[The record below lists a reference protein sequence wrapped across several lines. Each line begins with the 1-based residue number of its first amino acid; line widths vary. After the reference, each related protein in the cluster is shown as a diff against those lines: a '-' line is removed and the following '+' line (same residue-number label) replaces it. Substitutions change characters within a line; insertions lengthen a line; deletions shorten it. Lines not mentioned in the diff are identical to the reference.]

1 MIVDDHEMI
10 VQALVLALAR
20 EPDMDVVGTANTARD
35 AIVRAEECSP
45 DVLLIDYQL
54 PDGTGADAVRGLAR
68 PGLRTVFLSADR
80 SDSAMLAA
88 LEVGA
93 CGYLL
98 KSEPLDSLVAAV
110 RRAGEGEIL
119 LEAGELV
126 SLLGR
131 EREREREGT
140 ERRRVDASLTARERE
155 ILGLMAQGLDNRAI
169 AERLHLA
176 LTTIRWYVQIV
187 LEKLG
192 AHSKLGAVARAAQ
205 LGLIER

>member
-1 MIVDDHEMI
+1 MVVDDHQMI
-10 VQALVLALAR
+10 VQALVLALGR
-20 EPDMDVVGTANTARD
+20 EPDMEVVGTANTARE
-35 AIVRAEECSP
+35 AVTLAAECSP

-54 PDGTGADAVRGLAR
+54 PDGTGADVVRGLVR
-68 PGLRTVFLSADR
+68 PGPRTVFLSADG

-119 LEAGELV
+119 LRAGELV

-131 EREREREGT
+131 EREREREAA
-140 ERRRVDASLTARERE
+140 ERQRVAASLTARERE
-155 ILGLMAQGLDNRAI
+155 ILDLMAQGLDNRAI
-169 AERLHLA
+169 AEALHLA
-176 LTTIRWYVQIV
+176 LATIRWYVQIV

-192 AHSKLGAVARAAQ
+192 THSKLSAVARAAQ

>member
-1 MIVDDHEMI
+1 
-10 VQALVLALAR
+10 
-20 EPDMDVVGTANTARD
+20 
-35 AIVRAEECSP
+35 
-45 DVLLIDYQL
+45 
-54 PDGTGADAVRGLAR
+54 
-68 PGLRTVFLSADR
+68 
-80 SDSAMLAA
+80 MLAA

-119 LEAGELV
+119 LRAGELG
-126 SLLGR
+126 SLLSR
-131 EREREREGT
+131 ERERVREAAERQ
-140 ERRRVDASLTARERE
+140 RVAATLTARERE
-155 ILGLMAQGLDNRAI
+155 ILDLMAQGLDNRAI
-169 AERLHLA
+169 AEALHLA

-192 AHSKLGAVARAAQ
+192 THSKLSAVARAAQ

>member
-20 EPDMDVVGTANTARD
+20 EPDMQVVGTANTARE
-35 AIVRAEECSP
+35 AVLRAAGCSP

-54 PDGTGADAVRGLAR
+54 ADGTGADVVRELAQ
-68 PGLRTVFLSADR
+68 PDLRTVFLSADR
-80 SDSAMLAA
+80 SDRAMLAA

-98 KSEPLDSLVAAV
+98 KSEPLASLVAAV

-119 LEAGELV
+119 LQAGELV

-131 EREREREGT
+131 EREREREEA
-140 ERRRVDASLTARERE
+140 ERRRVEASLTARERE
-155 ILGLMAQGLDNRAI
+155 ILALMAEGLDNRAI
-169 AERLHLA
+169 AERLNLA

-192 AHSKLGAVARAAQ
+192 THSKLGAVARAAQ
-205 LGLIER
+205 LGMIER